1 MPFRREVES
10 FDVFAPSGEWSKGAL
25 PGGAE
30 SSAIERQP
38 VTPGIVPSHQMRFTL
53 SRILAMLTR
62 PRGNRGAGQGAGK
75 GKGRR
80 RGEGS

>member
-1 MPFRREVES
+1 MYLLQ
-10 FDVFAPSGEWSKGAL
+10 AGSGARGAL

-53 SRILAMLTR
+53 SRILAMLAR

-75 GKGRR
+75 GKGR
-80 RGEGS
+80 GVS